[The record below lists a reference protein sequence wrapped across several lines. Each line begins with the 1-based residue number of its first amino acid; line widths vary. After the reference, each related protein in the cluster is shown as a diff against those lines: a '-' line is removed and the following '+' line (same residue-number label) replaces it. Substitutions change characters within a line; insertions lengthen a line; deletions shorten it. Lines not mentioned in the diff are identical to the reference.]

1 MKMRALII
9 VISLA
14 ALLTACNEAGAGSAQ
29 DGGSA
34 APGSSDVEVATAI
47 IEGDKGPVLV
57 NVEVAE
63 TSEER
68 QKGLMFRESLPAD
81 SGMVFIFF
89 GGSEGGFWMKNTLIP
104 LSIAFFDQDGEIVRI
119 LDMEP
124 CTREPCRIYD
134 PEVSYY
140 GALEVNSGA
149 FDEWGIEEGDTFR
162 MNQ

>member
-1 MKMRALII
+1 MKPLIAAMF
-9 VISLA
+9 VT
-14 ALLTACNEAGAGSAQ
+14 ALLSACNDADAGSGQ
-29 DGGSA
+29 NGGSA
-34 APGSSDVEVATAI
+34 APGSSDVEVSTAI

-63 TSEER
+63 TPEER

-89 GGSEGGFWMKNTLIP
+89 EESEGGFWMKNTLIP
-104 LSIAFFDQDGEIVRI
+104 LSIAFFDKDGEIVRL
-119 LDMEP
+119 LDMDP
-124 CTREPCRIYD
+124 CTKEPCRIYD

-149 FDEWGIEEGDTFR
+149 FAEWGIEEGDIFR
-162 MNQ
+162 LNQ